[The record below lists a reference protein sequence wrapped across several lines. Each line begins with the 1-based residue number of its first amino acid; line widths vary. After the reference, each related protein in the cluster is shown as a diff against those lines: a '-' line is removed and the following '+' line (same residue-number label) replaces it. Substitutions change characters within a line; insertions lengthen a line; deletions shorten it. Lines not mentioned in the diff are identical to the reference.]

1 MRGLWH
7 GYHAANVLLRLNADL
22 LLFAA
27 ALVVALV
34 AAAYL
39 GTL

>member
-22 LLFAA
+22 LLFGE
-27 ALVVALV
+27 VVHSEDRTHDEQV
-34 AAAYL
+34 A
-39 GTL
+39 